1 MVDSTKKDS
10 AAYATNGVQI
20 RIVGVLAVI
29 GALILL
35 TLVVTQWLLA
45 GQQQAVH
52 VIQVASQQR
61 TLSQQIMKSAY
72 RLIGV
77 GTSEARRDTVE
88 ELQSAL
94 AQVRQ
99 AHAGL
104 RNGSDDMDLPGGNSG
119 KLALLFVQLEPAYMA
134 LSDEA
139 AKVLAASETPGAVHQ
154 AVQRLS
160 QYESAYLNGMN
171 EIVVAYENEFSR
183 RIGYAR
189 WLGLALGLATL
200 AVLGFA
206 ARKVVQ
212 PVMTDINRN
221 LNEHENR
228 EVEMEQ
234 MFSDNPAAL
243 IIVDATSLAIERGNR
258 KAERLTG
265 YSADDLPGRPVSSCF
280 DTRLEANKVMV
291 QRIRTGE
298 AFDDQPVMLVDARHK
313 AIDVLA
319 SMRPVTYAGLRR
331 YLITLA
337 NITHVAKR

>member
-10 AAYATNGVQI
+10 AAYAANGVQI

-29 GALILL
+29 GVLILL
-35 TLVVTQWLLA
+35 TLIVTQWLLA
-45 GQQQAVH
+45 GQQQAAH
-52 VIQVASQQR
+52 VVQVASQQR

-77 GTSEARRDTVE
+77 GSTDARRNTIE

-94 AQVRQ
+94 AQLQ
-99 AHAGL
+99 SAHAGL
-104 RNGSDDMDLPGGNSG
+104 RNGSDDMDLPGNNSA
-119 KLALLFVQLEPAYMA
+119 KLSLLFVQLEPAYMA

-160 QYESAYLNGMN
+160 QYESAYLNGMD
-171 EIVVAYENEFSR
+171 EIVAAYESEFAR

-189 WLGLALGLATL
+189 WLGLAFGLLTL
-200 AVLGFA
+200 AALGFA
-206 ARKVVQ
+206 ARKIVQ
-212 PVMTDINRN
+212 PVMTDIHRN

-234 MFSDNPAAL
+234 MFSDGPAAL
-243 IIVDATSLAIERGNR
+243 FIVDATSLAIERGNR
-258 KAERLTG
+258 KAELLTG

-280 DTRLEANKVMV
+280 DTRLDANKVMV
-291 QRIRTGE
+291 QKIRSGE
-298 AFDDQPVMLVDARHK
+298 AFDDLPVMLVDARHK

-319 SMRPVTYAGLRR
+319 SMRPVTYAGMRR
-331 YLITLA
+331 YLVTLT
-337 NITHVAKR
+337 NITRVRKS